1 MATTIP
7 TQIRIE
13 ESTKKQAVKLLEGLG
28 LNLSEAVNIFLRQ
41 VILQNG
47 IPFEVKYP
55 EDRVEFKPEV
65 IEAMEEAKR
74 ISRDPNVK
82 GYTVL
87 KKDYGKD
94 HPLSGNYKGYRECHI
109 QPDWL
114 LIYLI
119 EDDIL
124 TLTLVDTGTHSDLLK
139 I

>member
-55 EDRVEFKPEV
+55 EDRAEFKPEV

-82 GYTVL
+82 GYTDVKQMFKEIL
-87 KKDYGKD
+87 
-94 HPLSGNYKGYRECHI
+94 
-109 QPDWL
+109 
-114 LIYLI
+114 
-119 EDDIL
+119 ED
-124 TLTLVDTGTHSDLLK
+124 VSEN
-139 I
+139 